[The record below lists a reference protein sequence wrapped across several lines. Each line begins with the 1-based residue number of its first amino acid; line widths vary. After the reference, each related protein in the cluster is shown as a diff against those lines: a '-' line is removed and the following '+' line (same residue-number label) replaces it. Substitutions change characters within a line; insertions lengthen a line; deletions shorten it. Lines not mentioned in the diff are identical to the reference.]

1 MDAASPAGSPAAPAP
16 PTAPPTRAEGFAA
29 NLARSVS
36 GALGGWLVTGVIAVG
51 AVKAV
56 DAIDAAL
63 NPEAE
68 QARRAKEQVELVL
81 RFLPLLDDKAG
92 LATRSAALATLD
104 FLRQQRGL
112 DPSLTSGITAAIGAK
127 TSDADPRL
135 AAQASVA
142 LEAGQRALLRQA
154 QLAPEL
160 AAALGEASG
169 AAPAAVAPP
178 LATAAPT
185 QISAELQSATRAV
198 DAYVAQARPR
208 VYIQVPRD
216 DTSAGGL
223 LAQATQAMRAIDWL
237 VPPPEPVD
245 PARMPRRTQVRY
257 FNQGDLPRAQACVQ
271 ALAQAGITAT
281 AVRVPLAAPEGQLE
295 LWLVPTAGG

>member
-1 MDAASPAGSPAAPAP
+1 MDADSPAKPTAAPMP
-16 PTAPPTRAEGFAA
+16 PPRAEGFGA

-63 NPEAE
+63 NPDAE

-104 FLRQQRGL
+104 FLRQQKGL

-127 TSDADPRL
+127 TADADPLL

-142 LEAGQRALLRQA
+142 LEAGQRTLLRQA
-154 QLAPEL
+154 QLAPEV
-160 AAALGEASG
+160 ATALGAASG
-169 AAPAAVAPP
+169 APPP
-178 LATAAPT
+178 LASAQPSP
-185 QISAELQSATRAV
+185 QVSAELQAATRAV
-198 DAYVAQARPR
+198 DAYVGQARPR
-208 VYIQVPRD
+208 LYIQVPRD
-216 DTSAGGL
+216 DTSAAGR
-223 LAQATQAMRAIDWL
+223 LAPATQAMRAINWL
-237 VPPPEPVD
+237 VPPAEPVD
-245 PARMPRRTQVRY
+245 AAKMPRQTQVRY
-257 FNQGDLPRAQACVQ
+257 FNRGDQARAEACVK
-271 ALAQAGITAT
+271 ALAQVGIAAS

-295 LWLVPTAGG
+295 LWLVPRAGG